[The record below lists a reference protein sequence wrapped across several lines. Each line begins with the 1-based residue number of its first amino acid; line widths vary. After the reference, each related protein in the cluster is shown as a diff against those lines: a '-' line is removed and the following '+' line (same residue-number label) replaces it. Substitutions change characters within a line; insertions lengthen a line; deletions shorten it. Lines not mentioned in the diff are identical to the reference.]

1 MKVKDLL
8 SIKIMSEYIA
18 NNMDNILA
26 VDFNDVNYIED
37 KIKQSETFFENVGIA
52 VSRYS
57 DALLKGAGIN
67 PNEEMNQDTNLVS
80 DLLLKTIGIK
90 NADVE
95 S

>member
-18 NNMDNILA
+18 NNMVNILA
-26 VDFNDVNYIED
+26 IDFNAENYIED
-37 KIKQSETFFENVGIA
+37 KVQQSELFFENIGIA
-52 VSRYS
+52 VARYS

-80 DLLLKTIGIK
+80 DLLMKILTEK
-90 NADVE
+90 
-95 S
+95 